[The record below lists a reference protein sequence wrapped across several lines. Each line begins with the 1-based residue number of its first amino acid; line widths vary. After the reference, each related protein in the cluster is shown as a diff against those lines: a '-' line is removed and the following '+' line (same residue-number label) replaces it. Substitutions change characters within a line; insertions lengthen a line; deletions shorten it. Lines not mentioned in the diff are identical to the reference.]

1 MQGQRPTAD
10 RGPLCVGLHASPR
23 VYIQSSSETAES
35 AARFVSHLNVRGR
48 GTFHESRNKQDS
60 GEMDFQLEADKEDQ
74 DRAQRGEN
82 EAGGM
87 ISLVLR
93 AKNHVG
99 NTAAEE
105 RSDDAEHD
113 CPEHRKVL
121 VHHRFREKTR
131 AQTDQNVPEYVKH
144 AFSSI

>member
-35 AARFVSHLNVRGR
+35 AARFVSHLNARGR

-60 GEMDFQLEADKEDQ
+60 GEMNFQLEAD
-74 DRAQRGEN
+74 N
-82 EAGGM
+82 EAGRM

-99 NTAAEE
+99 NAAAEE